1 MVFLQK
7 VHMFPLIVKITL
19 PYEVISITFQIYR
32 LHTKFEIS
40 FADRFFQ
47 DPVVVTKL
55 KTKYLLCF
63 LFRFPKP
70 YLFFAAGP

>member
-7 VHMFPLIVKITL
+7 VHMFPLIVMITL

-47 DPVVVTKL
+47 DSVVVTKL
-55 KTKYLLCF
+55 
-63 LFRFPKP
+63 
-70 YLFFAAGP
+70 